1 MTPERTFWLSQAGF
15 TAGNLLIVLG
25 NQWGDLAAWQLV
37 FAAVLVLSTLW
48 FVGYAVREREKG
60 VPVFFYEWTGWQR
73 LARVTAGSVFVLGS
87 LTFVFGSGL
96 F

>member
-1 MTPERTFWLSQAGF
+1 MTPERSFWLSQAGF
-15 TAGNLLIVLG
+15 TAGNLFIVLG

-48 FVGYAVREREKG
+48 FVGYAVQERKKG
-60 VPVFFYEWTGWQR
+60 VPEFFREWTGWQR
-73 LARVTAGSVFVLGS
+73 LARVAAVAVFVLGT
-87 LTFVFGSGL
+87 LTFGFGSGL